1 MAIVVNHNL
10 PAMNANRMLNINNNA
25 LSKSLEKLSSG
36 LKINR
41 AADDASG
48 LSISEKMRAQVRGLD
63 QASANS
69 EDGVSLIQTADG
81 ALDTTEQM
89 LQRMRELTVKGNTE
103 TLADEDLQAI
113 ADEMK
118 TLAQGINQIAER
130 TEFNTKKLL
139 TGDMSSAEIT
149 GQQNVEVAF
158 VTTDEAS
165 LRATAGVTAQTGR
178 NVTAGTTMQF
188 RTAYTATETATIQGG
203 TNGATVDL
211 KYSAKNTITS
221 GTTIKFDTTNGKATG
236 HITMKVKFTAD
247 TTLKVSAN
255 ITVTAG
261 SSMTVATGNK
271 LKITD
276 SCKIKYVNDTTV
288 GLNSAGST
296 TPSIAVLSAGTTVK
310 FNAYVANTAGNTGIM
325 IKDADGNITKLTA
338 HTTALTGEYE
348 IVSGKDGSLS
358 ATLAGK
364 LNGKA
369 SAIFKAGDIATLE
382 TNDIISAGTTFVLS
396 KDRKSTAADT
406 VTINIKAG
414 DVVTYS
420 ANRTIT
426 AGTTFKT
433 QTNNVVITGATTLKM
448 AAVVSAG
455 GTLTLTSGSTIAA
468 YTDFTYGSDYKATAA
483 ITVKGENLTVS
494 AGTTVTAGST
504 LLEKG
509 DEMVLQTGANAAQV
523 TKFEIGNMAF
533 SAITTNKTGADI
545 TKTDTTYGTA
555 GVTYSAGA
563 CLIASAITT
572 ETACSQETLLALDVA
587 INAVSTQ
594 RSKLGAVQNQLEY
607 TIKNLDNTSENLS
620 SAESRIRDTDMAKEM
635 MNYTKYNILSQA
647 SQSMLAQANQQ
658 PQSVLSLLQ

>member
-10 PAMNANRMLNINNNA
+10 QAMNANRMLNINNNA

-113 ADEMK
+113 TDEMK

-139 TGDMSSAEIT
+139 TGAMSNDGKIATIAT
-149 GQQNVEVAF
+149 KTYQ
-158 VTTDEAS
+158 TTAATS
-165 LRATAGVTAQTGR
+165 VKSTAGVTATAGR
-178 NVTAGTTMQF
+178 TVTAGTTIKFATQHS
-188 RTAYTATETATIQGG
+188 AVNTATVLGG
-203 TNGATVDL
+203 ANGAEVART
-211 KYSAKNTITS
+211 SGQTIT
-221 GTTIKFDTTNGKATG
+221 
-236 HITMKVKFTAD
+236 
-247 TTLKVSAN
+247 
-255 ITVTAG
+255 
-261 SSMTVATGNK
+261 
-271 LKITD
+271 
-276 SCKIKYVNDTTV
+276 
-288 GLNSAGST
+288 
-296 TPSIAVLSAGTTVK
+296 AGTTVATTVTTKNATTATLAK
-310 FNAYVANTAGNTGIM
+310 FTSAATLATGTGATCRVITAGTTISTKAATSIKKVADGTTNLSAIITYTNDTKVDIDASKKIHFTAGTSITINNDITAAAAAGDTCVGMTLIDAAGNSIVVAAGSTVAAGTYTIGTGSSYTFSADITANTLTANFAAGSTATLSAGRTISSGTTFSVVSSEC
-325 IKDADGNITKLTA
+325 KLSADGNL
-338 HTTALTGEYE
+338 
-348 IVSGKDGSLS
+348 
-358 ATLAGK
+358 
-364 LNGKA
+364 
-369 SAIFKAGDIATLE
+369 
-382 TNDIISAGTTFVLS
+382 
-396 KDRKSTAADT
+396 
-406 VTINIKAG
+406 NIKAG
-414 DVVTYS
+414 DIITYA
-420 ANRTIT
+420 ANQAIT

-433 QTNNVVITGATTLKM
+433 ETANIKFDKAVIAK
-448 AAVVSAG
+448 VSAN
-455 GTLTLTSGSTIAA
+455 GTLTMTSGSTINAG
-468 YTDFTYGSDYKATAA
+468 TDFTYATDYTVSSSATIAG
-483 ITVKGENLTVS
+483 KELTVS
-494 AGTTVTAGST
+494 AGATVTAGST
-504 LLEKG
+504 VLENGK
-509 DEMVLQTGANAAQV
+509 EMVLQTGANAAQV
-523 TKFEIGNMAF
+523 TKFDIGNMAF
-533 SAITTNKTGADI
+533 SAITTNNSGEDI
-545 TKTDTTYGTA
+545 VKTDTTYGTA

-563 CLIASAITT
+563 CLVASAITT
-572 ETACSQETLLALDVA
+572 ETVCSQETLVALDVA

>member
-149 GQQNVEVAF
+149 GQQNVEKAF
-158 VTTDEAS
+158 VTTEEVS
-165 LRATAGVTAQTGR
+165 LRATAGVTAQAGR

-188 RTAYTATETATIQGG
+188 RTDYIAKETATIQGG
-203 TNGATVDL
+203 TEGANVAIT
-211 KYSAKNTITS
+211 AKSTITS
-221 GTTIKFDTTNGKATG
+221 GTTINFQAKCSASS
-236 HITMKVKFTAD
+236 TMKVQFTKDA
-247 TTLKVSAN
+247 TLKISSEN
-255 ITVTAG
+255 TIVTAG
-261 SSMTVATGNK
+261 TSITSRTAITTTQSYKIMY
-271 LKITD
+271 LK
-276 SCKIKYVNDTTV
+276 DTTV
-288 GLNSAGST
+288 NLNGGST
-296 TPSIAVLSAGTTVK
+296 LSAGTTVK
-310 FNAYVANTAGNTGIM
+310 FNAYDATATGAANGTM
-325 IKDADGNITKLTA
+325 VKDGDGNITKLS
-338 HTTALTGEYE
+338 ALGSNVTGEYE
-348 IVSGKDGSLS
+348 IVSGKDGALS
-358 ATLAGK
+358 ATIGGDTTK
-364 LNGKA
+364 VD
-369 SAIFKAGDIATLE
+369 AIFKAGDVATLE
-382 TNDIISAGTTFVLS
+382 STNKISANTTFSLS
-396 KDRKSTAADT
+396 DKI
-406 VTINIKAG
+406 TINANKASLNIKAG
-414 DVVTYS
+414 DVITLS
-420 ANRTIT
+420 SGRTIT

-433 QTNNVVITGATTLKM
+433 QTNNTSFKIGAGADVKAM
-448 AAVVSAG
+448 VSAG

-468 YTDFTYGSDYKATAA
+468 YTGFTYGTDYKTTAA
-483 ITVKGENLTVS
+483 ITAKGENLTVS

-563 CLIASAITT
+563 CLVASAITT